1 MINLGN
7 VLIFGDSYSTF
18 LGYIPEGYDYWY
30 SEKIHPDN
38 GVDNVDKTWWR
49 KLMANV
55 EGDLILNCSWSG
67 TTICHTGWRGEDYS
81 ERSFV
86 ARLDKLIEEGFFE
99 KNKIDTVLIYGGTND
114 SWIGVPM
121 GEVMHGDVSR
131 DDLFKFTP
139 AVCRLLDRAREAL
152 PLGKIIYL
160 ANGFFRPEI
169 LDAIRHATKMTNSEM
184 LVLQGIDLN
193 DGHPTAK
200 GMTEIAEAILEF
212 IK

>member
-1 MINLGN
+1 MTNLGN
-7 VLIFGDSYSTF
+7 VLILGDSYSTY

-30 SEKIHPDN
+30 SDKIRPNN
-38 GVDNVDKTWWR
+38 GVMSVDLTWWK
-49 KLMANV
+49 KLMARV
-55 EGDLILNCSWSG
+55 EGELVLNSSWSG

-121 GEVMHGDVSR
+121 GEVMHDGVTHE
-131 DDLFKFTP
+131 DLFKFAP
-139 AVCRLLDRAREAL
+139 AVCHLLDRAREAL
-152 PLGKIIYL
+152 PKGRIIYV
-160 ANGFFRPEI
+160 ANGFFRPQI
-169 LDAIRHATKMTNSEM
+169 LDAIRHATEMTNSEM
-184 LVLQGIDLN
+184 LVLPEIDLN